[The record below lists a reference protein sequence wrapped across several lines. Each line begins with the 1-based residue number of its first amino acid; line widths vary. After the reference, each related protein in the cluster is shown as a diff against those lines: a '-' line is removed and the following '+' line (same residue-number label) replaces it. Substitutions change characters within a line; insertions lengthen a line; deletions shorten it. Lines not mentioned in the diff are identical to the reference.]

1 MSKPGRRL
9 LRPLVRRLLPGA
21 QVGGQVAATSRE
33 LVVAGA
39 DDSPIPVTD
48 EGRGPAILLLHAGS
62 ANRSSWAGVAAALS
76 VRFRVLRF
84 DRWTYRG
91 GHAGAAPA
99 GAGTMAAEVRDV
111 LAVTAA
117 VGERPLLVG
126 HSSGAVVALESALAA
141 PTTFSGMV
149 LYEPP
154 LAVDQPLGGEAL
166 RRARAALDAGDP
178 DRAITIHMREI
189 VGAGRLGIAA
199 MRRVAPVWQVVR
211 GYARAQIA
219 DDEAIESLGV
229 GLDRYARLDLPVLL
243 LGGGRSPAHLRE
255 RLDALAAVL
264 PGWTRWSSWT
274 GRATWPTC
282 ARPARSP
289 RSSRPSPTAW
299 RPRRGRG
306 RRPGRGGRPRGRSRT
321 PCSRRT
327 ARPGRSG

>member
-39 DDSPIPVTD
+39 DDNPITVTD
-48 EGRGPAILLLHAGS
+48 EGQGPAILLLHSGS

-76 VRFRVLRF
+76 ERFRVLRF

-154 LAVDQPLGGEAL
+154 VAVDEPLGGEAL

-178 DRAITIHMREI
+178 DRAVTIHMREI

-199 MRRVAPVWQVVR
+199 MRRVPPVWQVVR
-211 GYARAQIA
+211 NHAAAQIA

-229 GLDRYARLDLPVLL
+229 GLGRYARLDLPVLL

-264 PGWTRWSSWT
+264 PRLDSTVVLPAQGHMANL
-274 GRATWPTC
+274 RA
-282 ARPARSP
+282 
-289 RSSRPSPTAW
+289 
-299 RPRRGRG
+299 
-306 RRPGRGGRPRGRSRT
+306 PGEVAKVIAAFADRLP
-321 PCSRRT
+321 P
-327 ARPGRSG
+327 

>member
-1 MSKPGRRL
+1 MSRPGRRL

-39 DDSPIPVTD
+39 GDSPITVTD
-48 EGRGPAILLLHAGS
+48 EGQGPAILLLHPGS

-76 VRFRVLRF
+76 ERFRVLRF

-91 GHAGAAPA
+91 GHAGTAPA
-99 GAGTMAAEVRDV
+99 GADTMDAEVRDV
-111 LAVTAA
+111 LAVAA
-117 VGERPLLVG
+117 AAGRLLLVG

-141 PTTFSGMV
+141 PAGFSGMV

-154 LAVDQPLGGEAL
+154 VAVDEPLGGEAL

-189 VGAGRLGIAA
+189 VGAGRIGIAA
-199 MRRVAPVWQVVR
+199 MRRVPPVWQVVR
-211 GYARAQIA
+211 DHAAAQIT

-229 GLDRYARLDLPVLL
+229 GLGRYARLDLPVLL
-243 LGGGRSPAHLRE
+243 LGGGRSPAHMRE

-264 PGWTRWSSWT
+264 PRLDSTVVMPEQGHMANL
-274 GRATWPTC
+274 RA
-282 ARPARSP
+282 
-289 RSSRPSPTAW
+289 
-299 RPRRGRG
+299 
-306 RRPGRGGRPRGRSRT
+306 PGEVAKVIAAFADRLP
-321 PCSRRT
+321 P
-327 ARPGRSG
+327 